1 MGTSGTLVI
10 LFCVATLIAIL
21 VQRVRIPYT
30 VALVVVG
37 LLLGELNLVEPP
49 RLTRELLF
57 TFFLPGLLF
66 EAAFHLDLAALR
78 SVWRSVLVLAVP
90 GVAFSIAITAALALL
105 GSRLGLTDLT
115 LWSAVT
121 FGALVAATDPVAV
134 TALFREI
141 RAPKKLATLV
151 EAESL
156 FNDGTGVVFLT
167 LVVSLATNA
176 SGSAWSAIPSFFVIA
191 GGGMLVGIVVGY
203 AITRVIHQ
211 VDDPMIE
218 IALTTIAAMGSFVL
232 AERIH
237 LSGVLATV
245 MAGIVCAAKGRETGM
260 TEASR
265 AATETFWL
273 YVGFALNSIV
283 FLLMGI
289 EVHAS
294 KLAGEWGAIV
304 VGFASMTA
312 ARIALVALLHL
323 GFRRTKEALP
333 VSWSRILAWGGLRG
347 ALAMVLALSL
357 PEIAQRDRL
366 IAMTVGAVIAS
377 LVIQGMTIGPLIRK
391 VRQVQDSTGP
401 LERNG

>member
-21 VQRVRIPYT
+21 VRRVRIPYT

-57 TFFLPGLLF
+57 TVFLPGLLF
-66 EAAFHLDLAALR
+66 EAAFHLDLSALR
-78 SVWRSVLVLAVP
+78 TVWRSVAALAVP
-90 GVAFSIAITAALALL
+90 GVAFSIAVTAALALL
-105 GSRLGLTDLT
+105 GSRVGFTDLT
-115 LWSAVT
+115 VWSAVT

-141 RAPKKLATLV
+141 GAPKRLATLV

-167 LVVSLATNA
+167 LVVSLATNGG
-176 SGSAWSAIPSFFVIA
+176 GSAWSAIPSFFLIA
-191 GGGMLVGIVVGY
+191 GGGMLVGSAVGY

-232 AERIH
+232 AEQFH

-245 MAGIVCAAKGRETGM
+245 MAGIVCAAQGRETGM
-260 TEASR
+260 TEASK
-265 AATETFWL
+265 AAAETFWL
-273 YVGFALNSIV
+273 YVGFALNSVV
-283 FLLMGI
+283 FLLIGI

-294 KLAGEWGAIV
+294 RLAGEWGAIV
-304 VGFASMTA
+304 VGFAAMTA
-312 ARIALVALLHL
+312 ARIALVGLLHI
-323 GFRRTKEALP
+323 GFRHTKEALP
-333 VSWSRILAWGGLRG
+333 ASWSRILAWGGLRG

-391 VRQVQDSTGP
+391 VRQSQ
-401 LERNG
+401 E